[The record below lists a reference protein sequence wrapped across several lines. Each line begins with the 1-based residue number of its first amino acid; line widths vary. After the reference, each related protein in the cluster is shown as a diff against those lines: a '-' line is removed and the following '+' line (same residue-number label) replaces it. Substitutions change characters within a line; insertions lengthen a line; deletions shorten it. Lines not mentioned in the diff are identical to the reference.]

1 MRRVHAVPATMA
13 DVSLI
18 AGLAA
23 TGMILV
29 FGLIYLASALVSVD
43 PFML

>member
-1 MRRVHAVPATMA
+1 MRRLNAVPTVLV

-23 TGMILV
+23 TGMMLV
-29 FGLIYLASALVSVD
+29 FGLIYVTSALGRVD
-43 PFML
+43 PFLL

>member
-1 MRRVHAVPATMA
+1 MRRLNAVPAVLV

-23 TGMILV
+23 TGMMLV
-29 FGLIYLASALVSVD
+29 FGLIYVTSALGRVD
-43 PFML
+43 PLLL